1 MKQSLLFAPTL
12 RDMPKEAE
20 VISHKILLRG
30 GYIKQIAA
38 GVYTYLPLAYR
49 VIKKIENII
58 REELDNIGCS
68 ELLMPALQSKELW
81 MESGRW
87 ENYGKELMRINDRH
101 DREFCLGPTHEEV
114 ITAVYSESTKTCTK
128 TTTIRTCAKPRR
140 ANNPKKRYC
149 KKWNDPV
156 ETVQTIQM

>member
-1 MKQSLLFAPTL
+1 MSDYLNRYLGKDINLVIASNLLLGDIANYL
-12 RDMPKEAE
+12 NKNNKE
-20 VISHKILLRG
+20 
-30 GYIKQIAA
+30 
-38 GVYTYLPLAYR
+38 
-49 VIKKIENII
+49 
-58 REELDNIGCS
+58 
-68 ELLMPALQSKELW
+68 W
-81 MESGRW
+81 
-87 ENYGKELMRINDRH
+87 NY
-101 DREFCLGPTHEEV
+101 EEV